1 MMRTNFNFIGLEAP
15 QKVSMGKLKLWF
27 SESLGMPL
35 WLIAESQRF
44 AGSLNEA
51 LALVLGA
58 PEGEVSRLDIE
69 QGFAQWGG
77 WTDGERR
84 AWVIRVLVSME
95 VDDRRRFMALL
106 NGRLFTGSALAGMAG
121 MDGAAAS
128 SGTGTEM
135 AENIAS
141 VSVKVRAVLLYV
153 RPMGRSVLQYELT
166 FGLRT
171 GEESGA
177 SFVGCFKAVVGMD
190 EAGVA
195 IHGLTDELSLLEWIG
210 SNLGER
216 IGPIRGVRV
225 SEVFELHCDGVQWSK
240 RHKAGFKAE
249 RVRVVSWLRDTAGV
263 SGLWEVRDCLP
274 RPQDSG
280 QSG

>member
-1 MMRTNFNFIGLEAP
+1 MMRTKFNFIGLEAP
-15 QKVSMGKLKLWF
+15 QKVSMGKLKLWL
-27 SESLGMPL
+27 SESLGIPL

-58 PEGEVSRLDIE
+58 PDGEMSRMDIE
-69 QGFAQWGG
+69 QGFVQWGG
-77 WTDGERR
+77 WTDGEQR

-95 VDDRRRFMALL
+95 VEDRRSFMALL
-106 NGRLFTGSALAGMAG
+106 NGRLVTGSALAGKA
-121 MDGAAAS
+121 GAAGSA
-128 SGTGTEM
+128 TETEM

-141 VSVKVRAVLLYV
+141 VSVMVRAVLLYV

-171 GEESGA
+171 GEESEA
-177 SFVGCFKAVVGMD
+177 TYVGCFKAVVGTD
-190 EAGVA
+190 EAGEA
-195 IHGLTDELSLLEWIG
+195 IHGLSDELSLLEWIG

-249 RVRVVSWLRDTAGV
+249 QVRVVSWLRDTAGV

-274 RPQDSG
+274 RPQDFG

>member
-15 QKVSMGKLKLWF
+15 QKVSMGKLKLWL
-27 SESLGMPL
+27 SESLGMPF

-58 PEGEVSRLDIE
+58 PEGEMSRLDIE
-69 QGFAQWGG
+69 EGFAQWGG

-84 AWVIRVLVSME
+84 AWVFRVLVSME
-95 VDDRRRFMALL
+95 VEDRRRFMALL
-106 NGRLFTGSALAGMAG
+106 NGRLVTGSA
-121 MDGAAAS
+121 
-128 SGTGTEM
+128 TETEM

-141 VSVKVRAVLLYV
+141 VSVMVRAVLLYV

-171 GEESGA
+171 GEESEA
-177 SFVGCFKAVVGMD
+177 TYVGCFKAVVGTD
-190 EAGVA
+190 ESGVA
-195 IHGLTDELSLLEWIG
+195 NHGLSDELSLLEWIG
-210 SNLGER
+210 LNLGER

-274 RPQDSG
+274 RPQDFG